1 MNTTGQWPTLAHKS
15 RHTFRGHH
23 ILLELCTTQ
32 EEEEEEGYQDLD
44 MDILYLNLDR
54 QENCPLLR
62 LEAGEELAPI
72 FPLMEDH
79 LLVVVE
85 HPQEAVE
92 DYPNISLEMVEDRRW
107 IRPTVGEILQ

>member
-23 ILLELCTTQ
+23 IRLELCTTQ

-44 MDILYLNLDR
+44 MDILCLNLDR
-54 QENCPLLR
+54 QELLR
-62 LEAGEELAPI
+62 LEVGEELAPI

-79 LLVVVE
+79 LLDVVVE
-85 HPQEAVE
+85 HRPEAVE
-92 DYPNISLEMVEDRRW
+92 DFPNICLEMVEHRRW
-107 IRPTVGEILQ
+107 IRPTMGEILP